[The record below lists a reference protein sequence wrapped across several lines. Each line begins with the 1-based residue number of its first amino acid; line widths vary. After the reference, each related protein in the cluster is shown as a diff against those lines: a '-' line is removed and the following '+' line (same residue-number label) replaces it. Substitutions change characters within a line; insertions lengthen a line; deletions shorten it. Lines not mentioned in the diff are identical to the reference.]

1 MNADAAADKRC
12 AEVERRTRETH
23 VRLALDL
30 DGSGAGERSTGVG
43 FFDHMLDAVARHG
56 KIDLDVRVDGDLAT
70 GPHHT
75 VEDTGLALGR
85 ALDRALGDRHGICRF
100 GEARVAMD
108 DALAWCVIDISGRPY
123 ARLDAVFPRQQ
134 VADFEVELCVE
145 FLRAVASTA
154 GLTVHAG
161 VERGDNAHHMVEAL
175 FKAFA
180 LALRRAC
187 ARDPLEHGVPST
199 KGALGEAQT

>member
-1 MNADAAADKRC
+1 MARSERRAA
-12 AEVERRTRETH
+12 VERQTRETQ

-30 DGSGAGERSTGVG
+30 DGTGAGRRRTGVG
-43 FFDHMLDAVARHG
+43 FFDHLLDALAKHG
-56 KIDLDVRVDGDLAT
+56 KLDLEVEVAGDLAT

-85 ALDRALGDRHGICRF
+85 ALDRALGERAGIARF
-100 GEARVAMD
+100 GEARVPMD

-123 ARLDAVFPRQQ
+123 AALEARFPRTQ
-134 VADFEVELCVE
+134 VADFEVELCAE
-145 FLRAVASTA
+145 FLRAVANSA

-161 VERGDNAHHMVEAL
+161 VERGENTHHMVEAL
-175 FKAFA
+175 FKAFG

-187 ARDPLEHGVPST
+187 ASDARERGIPST
-199 KGALGEAQT
+199 KGSLREGEFPE